1 MQATDVLKN
10 AEEQMKKSVASTQKE
25 LLGIRTGRANPALLD
40 RITVDYY
47 GTHTPLK
54 QLANISTPDGK
65 CLVIQP
71 YDKSSLKEIEVAINK
86 SDLGM
91 TPNNDGNVIRIV
103 VPTLTEERRKELVKV
118 VKKISEDGKVAIRN
132 SRRDGLELV
141 KKFEKEKQV
150 SEDESRKQQEHL
162 QKLTDKYS
170 KEIDD
175 LSTNKEKEVLSV

>member
-10 AEEQMKKSVASTQKE
+10 AEDHMKKAVEVTRKE
-25 LLGIRTGRANPALLD
+25 LQGIRTGRANPALLD
-40 RITVDYY
+40 RVMVDYY

-71 YDKSSLKEIEVAINK
+71 YDKNALKDMEIAINK

-118 VKKISEDGKVAIRN
+118 IKKISEDGKIAIRN
-132 SRRDGLELV
+132 SRRDGLESI
-141 KKFEKEKQV
+141 KKLEKEKQV
-150 SEDESRKQQEHL
+150 SEDESRKQQDQL
-162 QKLTDKYS
+162 QKLTDKYT
-170 KEIDD
+170 KEVDD
-175 LSTNKEKEVLSV
+175 FSTNKEKEVMSV